1 MTSVIPV
8 QCSTC
13 SAPVDY
19 QLFCHHYYYHDRYHY
34 LYYCLLPRA
43 TIYNSFRL
51 SAFSRLLLLLLLS
64 FLWLLLWLLKLLPSK
79 EFSTIFNVCP
89 YRWWNQSNNS
99 EEYVLTIKEP
109 RQFFLFSYVTIGT
122 KYLKERL
129 IPLKITSL
137 VNSENSGLK

>member
-43 TIYNSFRL
+43 TSYNSFRV
-51 SAFSRLLLLLLLS
+51 SAFSMLLLLLLLS
-64 FLWLLLWLLKLLPSK
+64 FL
-79 EFSTIFNVCP
+79 
-89 YRWWNQSNNS
+89 
-99 EEYVLTIKEP
+99 
-109 RQFFLFSYVTIGT
+109 
-122 KYLKERL
+122 
-129 IPLKITSL
+129 
-137 VNSENSGLK
+137 